1 MGRTH
6 AGARSLH
13 DCSKVTT
20 PGMSWIKL
28 QNLKPFTTE
37 SMKCDAFRIVIAQ
50 QAETDYWKAIANG
63 ALQEEEQL
71 KVREQSLSE
80 LDEEL
85 PS

>member
-1 MGRTH
+1 
-6 AGARSLH
+6 
-13 DCSKVTT
+13 
-20 PGMSWIKL
+20 
-28 QNLKPFTTE
+28 
-37 SMKCDAFRIVIAQ
+37 MKCDAFRIVIAQ